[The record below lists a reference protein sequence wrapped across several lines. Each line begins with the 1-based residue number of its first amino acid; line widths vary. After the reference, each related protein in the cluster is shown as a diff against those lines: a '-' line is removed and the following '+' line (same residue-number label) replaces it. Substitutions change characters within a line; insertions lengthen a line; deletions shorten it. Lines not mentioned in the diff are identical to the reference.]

1 MSDTVP
7 TQSSAAPSSL
17 PGEPAS
23 LESAPGSAD
32 RGHGHSGSKTALAVG
47 AIGIV
52 FGDIGTSPLYAFRE
66 TFSPQNSF
74 QIAIDRMHVLGV
86 VSLIFWSMLLVV
98 AIQYVTILMRADNKG
113 QGGSLALVALLSRH
127 IGKSSY
133 GWLVVLLG
141 VFATALFY
149 GDSMITPAISVL
161 SAVEGLT
168 VVNHR
173 LDPLVIPIALVLLV
187 ALFLLQKRG
196 TAKVGALFAPVM
208 IVYFFTIAG
217 LGINQIWQN
226 PDILWALNPYYAA
239 MFFITDGTI
248 AFLALGAVVLAVTGS
263 EALYSDMGHF
273 GRGPMR
279 LSWFGFVMPCLLL
292 NYFGQGAMIAGLPAD
307 QAAEVVRNPF
317 FLLAS
322 EEWRLPLVIL
332 ATMATFIASQAVISG
347 AFSITHQAMQLGF
360 IPRLSIRHTSET
372 EAGQIYIP
380 VVNWALMVAVIVLVL
395 TFQTSSSLAAA
406 YGIAVTGAVT
416 IDTLL
421 MGVLFIGVWKW
432 KWWYALPVVVLFLI
446 VDGAYFAANLVK
458 IPDGGWFP
466 LVVGVVAFTLLTTW
480 AKGRTLMRDRM
491 SEIAL
496 PIEIF
501 AKSAKN
507 SATRVPGTAIFM
519 ASQTAG
525 VPSALLHNI
534 KHNKVLHE
542 RVVILTVLIDD
553 TPYVDE
559 HERCEMVDLGDGFYR
574 AVLHYGFMQETNVPE
589 GLKQMQRCGGEFDMM
604 DTSFFLS
611 RQTLLPSAKPGM
623 PIWREKLF
631 AWMLRNS
638 ESAME
643 YFRLPT
649 NRVVELGSQVAI

>member
-1 MSDTVP
+1 MTDVLAPNSQPVRGGG
-7 TQSSAAPSSL
+7 SSH
-17 PGEPAS
+17 
-23 LESAPGSAD
+23 
-32 RGHGHSGSKTALAVG
+32 GHGGSKAALAFG

-66 TFSPQNSF
+66 TFAGAAN
-74 QIAIDRMHVLGV
+74 IAIDRMHVLGV
-86 VSLIFWSMLLVV
+86 VSLIFWSMLIVV
-98 AIQYVTILMRADNKG
+98 SIQYVTILMRADNKG

-127 IGKSSY
+127 IGRSQY

-141 VFATALFY
+141 VFATSLFY

-168 VVNHR
+168 VVNPG
-173 LDPLVIPIALVLLV
+173 LESLVIPIALVLLV
-187 ALFLLQKRG
+187 FLFFLQSRG

-208 IVYFFTIAG
+208 IVYFATIAL
-217 LGINQIWQN
+217 LGANQIWQN
-226 PDILWALNPYYAA
+226 PDILWALNPWYAVQ
-239 MFFITDGTI
+239 FFISDGVI

-292 NYFGQGAMIAGLPAD
+292 NYFGQGAMIAGLPAE

-322 EEWRLPLVIL
+322 EEYRLPLVIL
-332 ATMATFIASQAVISG
+332 ATLATFIASQAVISG

-360 IPRLSIRHTSET
+360 MPRMTIRHTSET
-372 EAGQIYIP
+372 ESGQIYIP
-380 VVNWALMVAVIVLVL
+380 VINWALMVAVIILVL
-395 TFQTSSSLAAA
+395 TFQNSSNLASA

-421 MGVLFIGVWKW
+421 MGVLFVGVWKW
-432 KWWYALPVVVLFLI
+432 KWWVAAPVVLFFLI
-446 VDGAYFAANLVK
+446 VDGAYFAANLAK
-458 IPDGGWFP
+458 IPEGGWFP
-466 LVVGVVAFTLLTTW
+466 LVVGLVAFTLLTTW
-480 AKGRTLMRDRM
+480 ARGRKLMRERM
-491 SEIAL
+491 HETAL

-507 SATRVPGTAIFM
+507 SAARVPGTAIFM

-542 RVVILTVLIDD
+542 RVIILTVLIADA
-553 TPYVDE
+553 PYVDAS
-559 HERCEMVDLGDGFYR
+559 ERCEIHDIGDGFYR
-574 AVLHYGFMQETNVPE
+574 AVLHYGFMQETNVPQ
-589 GLKQMQRCGGEFDMM
+589 GLKEMERCGGEFDMM
-604 DTSFFLS
+604 HTSFFLS
-611 RQTLLPSAKPGM
+611 RQTLLPSSNPGM
-623 PIWREKLF
+623 PIWREKIF
-631 AWMLRNS
+631 AWMLRNAAT
-638 ESAME
+638 AMDF
-643 YFRLPT
+643 FRLPT
-649 NRVVELGSQVAI
+649 NRVVELGSQVEI